1 MRLSSPQAL
10 TRDVPAG
17 KLRQTSHER
26 LRVTDAQL
34 AAVQERVQ
42 HISSTLEDLKQQ
54 MGRIVDRVNDVSTIR
69 ELASQD
75 RSAMARIERAVSS
88 LGEQVGEQI
97 AELRRDQE
105 MRWERH
111 DTDAR
116 GLRDSVSARFAAV
129 DKRMNFA
136 IGWVSGVGMLGALLV
151 GTVVWVSDY
160 RFSQI
165 SAEAAAIPTLRDKIH
180 AIELHLA
187 RDRGQQYP
195 TNGEKP

>member
-1 MRLSSPQAL
+1 M
-10 TRDVPAG
+10 PAG
-17 KLRQTSHER
+17 KLRQTPHER

-105 MRWERH
+105 TRWERH

-136 IGWVSGVGMLGALLV
+136 IGWVSGVGVLGALLV
-151 GTVVWVSDY
+151 GMVVWITDY
-160 RFSQI
+160 RFTQI
-165 SAEAAAIPTLRDKIH
+165 AADASGIAPLRDKVH